1 MIMQAERV
9 RLKKAD
15 RNSLTLTK
23 KMGDVLRF
31 HRIKNICVNVARKL
45 EMNNIYRDSL
55 GEGDLKQ
62 FERKQQIE
70 GVFLP
75 NWVKNVWD
83 TFSAFTMLGLIFML
97 TFIVGFP

>member
-1 MIMQAERV
+1 MQAERV

-45 EMNNIYRDSL
+45 
-55 GEGDLKQ
+55 
-62 FERKQQIE
+62 
-70 GVFLP
+70 
-75 NWVKNVWD
+75 
-83 TFSAFTMLGLIFML
+83 
-97 TFIVGFP
+97 